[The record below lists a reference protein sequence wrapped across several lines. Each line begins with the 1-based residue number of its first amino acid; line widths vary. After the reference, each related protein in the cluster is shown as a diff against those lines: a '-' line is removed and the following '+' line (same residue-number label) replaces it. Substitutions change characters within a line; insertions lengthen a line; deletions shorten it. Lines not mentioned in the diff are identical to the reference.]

1 MIIVQVSENKIENSQ
16 MMQELNNFLQ
26 QEGHSE
32 TELHKEYVENAKA
45 DLATWIGVGLA
56 GVGAFYPILKDVIN
70 WARPKKYSISITDGT
85 ITTSA
90 KDLTIEE
97 FLEVT
102 KKLKKDN
109 IKVLVNK

>member
-16 MMQELNNFLQ
+16 MMQELYTFLQ
-26 QEGHSE
+26 QEGHNE
-32 TELHKEYVENAKA
+32 IELHKEYVENAKA
-45 DLATWIGVGLA
+45 DLVTLITLGFS
-56 GVGAFYPILKDVIN
+56 GVGAFYPILKDVMN

-85 ITTSA
+85 TTTSA
-90 KDLTIEE
+90 KDLTLEE